1 MCRDWSKLCVRM
13 AMLLPVLL
21 SAGAVAMGQQPAVGW
36 SLEFEDPADLE
47 SAVVGVVGK
56 NRVAAPPRAI
66 TDVAVS
72 DGILRLGARFNADS
86 QNDQYVTINWG
97 DELIRHFPFGFRLEP
112 IQARNVSYSNNL
124 RLPRV

>member
-1 MCRDWSKLCVRM
+1 MCRDWSKPSVRM
-13 AMLLPVLL
+13 AMLLPVMLIA
-21 SAGAVAMGQQPAVGW
+21 SPVATGQQPAVGW

-97 DELIRHFPFGFRLEP
+97 GDAGVPG
-112 IQARNVSYSNNL
+112 SNL
-124 RLPRV
+124 GA